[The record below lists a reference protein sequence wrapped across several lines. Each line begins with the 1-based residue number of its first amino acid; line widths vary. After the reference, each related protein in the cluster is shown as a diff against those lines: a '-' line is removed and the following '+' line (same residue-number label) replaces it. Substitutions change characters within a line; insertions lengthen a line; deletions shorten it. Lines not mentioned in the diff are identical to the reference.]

1 MEEKTDIQLFN
12 QLYET
17 NKQKYIRFASSYVHE
32 DAVAEDL
39 VMESLMYYWE
49 RRSSLGHIENVSMYI
64 LTVLKHKCLNHL
76 QRQRTWDNLSENMLT
91 DTQWDIQMRISS
103 LEACNPEQLFSD
115 EVQQLL
121 EKALQSMPE
130 KSRQIFIMSRYEEK
144 SYKEIAS
151 AMNLSVKSVEFHM
164 SKVLGVLR
172 KTLKDYL
179 PLLIPVFDFFYNR

>member
-1 MEEKTDIQLFN
+1 MEKQTDIQLFN
-12 QLYET
+12 QLYAK
-17 NKQKYIRFASSYVHE
+17 NRQRYIRFASSYVHE
-32 DAVAEDL
+32 EAVAEDL

-49 RRSSLGHIENVSMYI
+49 KRDSLIHIDNVPMYI

-76 QRQRTWDNLSENMLT
+76 QRQRTWNDLSESMLT

-103 LEACNPEQLFSD
+103 LEACDPQRLFSD

-121 EKALQSMPE
+121 EKALASMPE

-144 SYKEIAS
+144 TYKEIAS
-151 AMNLSVKSVEFHM
+151 IMNLSVKSVEFHM
-164 SKVLGVLR
+164 SKTLGVLR
-172 KTLKDYL
+172 KALKDYL

>member
-12 QLYET
+12 QLYAT

-121 EKALQSMPE
+121 ESLRRLQD
-130 KSRQIFIMSRYEEK
+130 
-144 SYKEIAS
+144 
-151 AMNLSVKSVEFHM
+151 LSVD
-164 SKVLGVLR
+164 LR
-172 KTLKDYL
+172 IGNRWRFRCFSGR
-179 PLLIPVFDFFYNR
+179 PGRFFFAAGCRQQR

>member
-1 MEEKTDIQLFN
+1 MEEKADIQHFN
-12 QLYET
+12 QLYA
-17 NKQKYIRFASSYVHE
+17 NYRQKYIRFATSYVHE
-32 DAVAEDL
+32 DTVAEDL

-49 RRSSLGHIENVSMYI
+49 RRSTLEHIDNISMYI

-121 EKALQSMPE
+121 DEALQSMPE

-144 SYKEIAS
+144 TYKEIAV

-164 SKVLGVLR
+164 SKVLSVLR
-172 KTLKDYL
+172 KSLKDYL